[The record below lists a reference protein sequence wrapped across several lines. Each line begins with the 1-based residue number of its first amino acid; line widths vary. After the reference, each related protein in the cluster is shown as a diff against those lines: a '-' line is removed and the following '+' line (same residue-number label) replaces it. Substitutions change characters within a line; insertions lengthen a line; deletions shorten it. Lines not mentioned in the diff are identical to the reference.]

1 MSGYLLDTN
10 VISELRKKERCAPK
24 VDAWARTVKKDEG
37 FLSVLVIGELK
48 RGIALKR
55 RADPASAGALEKW
68 MARLTQFYGERILP
82 VTLEVAAAWGELSAV
97 RPIPPEDGLLAAT
110 AWVHGLTLV
119 TRNIKNV
126 RGLGVPL
133 LNPWT

>member
-10 VISELRKKERCAPK
+10 VISELRKKELCAPK

-68 MARLTQFYGERILP
+68 MARLTRIFHP
-82 VTLEVAAAWGELSAV
+82 KSKKIAKSSW
-97 RPIPPEDGLLAAT
+97 
-110 AWVHGLTLV
+110 
-119 TRNIKNV
+119 
-126 RGLGVPL
+126 
-133 LNPWT
+133 